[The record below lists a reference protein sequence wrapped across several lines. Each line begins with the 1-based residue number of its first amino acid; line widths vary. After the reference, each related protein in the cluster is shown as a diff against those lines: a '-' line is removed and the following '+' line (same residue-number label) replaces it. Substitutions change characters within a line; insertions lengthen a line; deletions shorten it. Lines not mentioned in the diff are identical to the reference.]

1 MEQSTI
7 AAVSID
13 VSIIEILLISI
24 IAFIG
29 AFIHEYISFI
39 RKGKRITIYVWGNI
53 FTTVLMSTI
62 ISVSINPFIMN
73 INPRLIL
80 LPPLLMGLLGTEL
93 ALRLSTISGSSSFI
107 EYILSFFKIKK
118 LDDIKSPTDQDEED
132 ISKKIDLEDEI
143 TNVQTQMEILIEEHK
158 IDKNDKKFVEIYK
171 FVKFQ
176 SSILKEKAEQLKP
189 MPLSLSLKITSLI
202 KTEVDLDKLYE
213 DILLKKNRL
222 K

>member
-39 RKGKRITIYVWGNI
+39 RKGKRITVYVWGNI

-62 ISVSINPFIMN
+62 ISVSINPFIAN

-107 EYILSFFKIKK
+107 EYILGFLKIKK
-118 LDDIKSPTDQDEED
+118 SDETKSLIEQDEED
-132 ISKKIDLEDEI
+132 LSKKIDLEDEI
-143 TNVQTQMEILIEEHK
+143 TNLQTQMEILIEEHN

-176 SSILKEKAEQLKP
+176 SSILKEKAEQLQP
-189 MPLSLSLKITSLI
+189 IPLNLSIKITSLI

-213 DILLKKNRL
+213 DILLKKN

>member
-39 RKGKRITIYVWGNI
+39 RKGKRITVYVWGNI

-62 ISVSINPFIMN
+62 ISVSINPFIAN

-107 EYILSFFKIKK
+107 EYILGFFKIKK
-118 LDDIKSPTDQDEED
+118 SDDTKSLIDQDEED
-132 ISKKIDLEDEI
+132 LSKKIDLEDEI
-143 TNVQTQMEILIEEHK
+143 TNLQTQMEILIEEHN

-176 SSILKEKAEQLKP
+176 SSILKEKAEQLQP
-189 MPLSLSLKITSLI
+189 IPLNLSIKITSLI

-213 DILLKKNRL
+213 DILLKKN

>member
-1 MEQSTI
+1 MEQSTV
-7 AAVSID
+7 AAVATD

-53 FTTVLMSTI
+53 FTTVLTSTI
-62 ISVSINPFIMN
+62 LSVSINPFLVT

-107 EYILSFFKIKK
+107 EYILGFFKIKK
-118 LDDIKSPTDQDEED
+118 LGGTKSPTDLDKENLD
-132 ISKKIDLEDEI
+132 KKVDLEDEI
-143 TNVQTQMEILIEEHK
+143 TNIQTQMEILMEEYK
-158 IDKNDKKFVEIYK
+158 INKDDKKFVEVYK

-176 SSILKEKAEQLKP
+176 SSLVKEKTNKLNP
-189 MPLSLSLKITSLI
+189 IPLNTSLKLTEMI
-202 KTEVDLDKLYE
+202 KIEVSLDKIYE
-213 DILLKKNRL
+213 DILLKK
-222 K
+222 

>member
-1 MEQSTI
+1 MEQSTV
-7 AAVSID
+7 AAVATD

-53 FTTVLMSTI
+53 FTTVLTSTI
-62 ISVSINPFIMN
+62 LSVSINPFLVT

-107 EYILSFFKIKK
+107 EYILGFFKIKK
-118 LDDIKSPTDQDEED
+118 LGGTKSPTDLDKENLD
-132 ISKKIDLEDEI
+132 KKVDLEDEI
-143 TNVQTQMEILIEEHK
+143 TNIQTQMEILMEEYK
-158 IDKNDKKFVEIYK
+158 INKDDKKFVEVYK

-176 SSILKEKAEQLKP
+176 SALVKEKTNKLNP
-189 MPLSLSLKITSLI
+189 IPLNTSLKLTEMI
-202 KTEVDLDKLYE
+202 KIEVSLDKIYE
-213 DILLKKNRL
+213 DILLKK
-222 K
+222 

>member
-1 MEQSTI
+1 MEQSTV
-7 AAVSID
+7 AAVATD

-53 FTTVLMSTI
+53 FTTVLTSTI
-62 ISVSINPFIMN
+62 LSVSINPFLVT

-107 EYILSFFKIKK
+107 EYILGFFKIKK
-118 LDDIKSPTDQDEED
+118 LGGAKSPTDLDKENLD
-132 ISKKIDLEDEI
+132 KKVDLEDEI
-143 TNVQTQMEILIEEHK
+143 TNIQTQMEILIEEYK
-158 IDKNDKKFVEIYK
+158 INKDAKKFVEVYK

-176 SSILKEKAEQLKP
+176 SSLVKEKTNKLNP
-189 MPLSLSLKITSLI
+189 IPLNTSLKLTEMI
-202 KTEVDLDKLYE
+202 KIEVSLDKIYE
-213 DILLKKNRL
+213 DILLKK
-222 K
+222 